1 MPIYNKLI
9 RDKIPEIIDKDNNFY
24 QIKQLTEKEYQQA
37 LKEKLVEEA
46 KEVLTAHSRHSLMEE
61 IADTYEVLDGL
72 INSYGLS
79 KEEIIKV
86 QKLKAESKGKFENK
100 TKLISV
106 VQKKEV
112 DRKREE
118 ETLVLDKFR
127 GYLEQKIK
135 PIANNLDFDSCLL
148 KKVVQEIS
156 DHNPLLFNLRV
167 NKQWGGLDCSRYGFY
182 SWQINIAQYSG
193 ALAFLQTQH
202 QSAVGMICNSD
213 NDIVKQIYLPAIMKG
228 NKFCGVGF
236 SHLRRRGKPVLEAI
250 PDGNGGYQLTGDVF
264 WLTGYDFFDH
274 FIVGA
279 TLPDGGELYAI
290 APFKN
295 IDQKNHSIKLSQTM
309 KLGAMEATNTVSAKL
324 NQWYISPENIIAIK
338 PMGNILKK
346 DQQNLLHH
354 GFFALGC
361 ALGSLNIIEN
371 NLNKL
376 QLSSLSKTYQQLN
389 LETKNLQETML
400 SEMENPT
407 KTGSEK
413 LTLRA
418 KTINLAHRCA
428 QGAIITS
435 KGSANQLTHP
445 AHRLYREAVI
455 YSVSGQTIPVLE
467 ESFALVVN

>member
-9 RDKIPEIIDKDNNFY
+9 RDKIPEIINKDNKFY
-24 QIKQLTEKEYQQA
+24 QIRQLTEKEYQQA
-37 LKEKLVEEA
+37 LRDKLVEEA
-46 KEVLTAHSRHSLMEE
+46 KEVLTANTSHSLTEE
-61 IADTYEVLDGL
+61 IADIYEVLDSL

-79 KEEIIKV
+79 KEEIVKV
-86 QKLKAESKGKFENK
+86 QRLKAESKGKFANK
-100 TKLISV
+100 IQLISV

-112 DRKREE
+112 DKKRQEE
-118 ETLVLDKFR
+118 SLIVDKFQ
-127 GYLEQKIK
+127 GYLEQEIK

-148 KKVVQEIS
+148 KKIVQEIS
-156 DHNPLLFNLRV
+156 HDNPLLFNLKA
-167 NKQWGGLDCSRYGFY
+167 NNQWGGLDFSSYSFY
-182 SWQINIAQYSG
+182 SWQVNIAKYSG

-213 NDIVKQIYLPAIMKG
+213 NDIVKQKFLPHIMKG

-236 SHLRRRGKPVLEAI
+236 SHLRRGGKPVLEAI
-250 PDGNGGYQLTGDVF
+250 PDGNRGYKLTGDIF

-279 TLPDGGELYAI
+279 TLPDGRELYAI

-295 IDQKNHSIKLSQTM
+295 INEKNHNIKLSPTM

-324 NQWYISPENIIAIK
+324 HQWHISPENIIAIK
-338 PMGNILKK
+338 PLGNILQK
-346 DQQNLLHH
+346 DRQNLLHH

-361 ALGSLNIIEN
+361 AFGSLDIIHN

-389 LETKNLQETML
+389 LETKNLKEIML
-400 SEMENPT
+400 LEIENPS
-407 KTGSEK
+407 KTFPEK
-413 LTLRA
+413 LALRTQ
-418 KTINLAHRCA
+418 TINLAHRCA

-445 AHRLYREAVI
+445 AQRLYREALV

-467 ESFALVVN
+467 ESFALVAD